1 MIAMFRL
8 TGLITLITPD
18 VGFAM
23 LSCDSMG
30 SPPAFLRKAAVLLIE
45 TFSRTAEEAPTCGRD
60 SSDYELYLILNP
72 IEGFETMSNYI
83 FRPFFLLRA
92 RSVF

>member
-18 VGFAM
+18 VDFAM

-60 SSDYELYLILNP
+60 SSDSAPSLISNHFS
-72 IEGFETMSNYI
+72 IFEKAST
-83 FRPFFLLRA
+83 
-92 RSVF
+92 